1 MSFGINYVK
10 YFSNFTIMKKLLFA
24 GFFAFFGVLSNAQL
38 QRGNIMI
45 GGELAAANFGLNEG
59 SGYNFQITPQAAFF
73 VKDNFA
79 VGPYINL
86 GFSGVNSVTTFKYG
100 VGAMSRLYFSA
111 KEQNEDNLLKHG
123 RFFLEGNAGIGGT
136 TVSDGGPSA
145 NGLDL
150 GVGPGYTYFISKNIG
165 LDASVKL
172 NGNLGF
178 GNRGTTSSV
187 DFRLG
192 LNIFLPMKHR
202 LNNMQ
207 SE

>member
-1 MSFGINYVK
+1 
-10 YFSNFTIMKKLLFA
+10 MKKLLLA
-24 GFFAFFGVLSNAQL
+24 GAVAFFGITANAQL
-38 QRGNIMI
+38 QKGNIMV

-59 SGYNFQITPQAAFF
+59 AGYNFAITPQAAFF
-73 VKDNFA
+73 VQDNWA
-79 VGPYINL
+79 VGPYVRL
-86 GFSGVNSVTTFKYG
+86 GFSGAKNSPTLFNYG
-100 VGAMSRLYFSA
+100 VGALSRYYFSPG
-111 KEQNEDNLLKHG
+111 EQGVDSLLKHG

-136 TVSDGGPSA
+136 TISDGGDSA

-150 GVGPGYTYFISKNIG
+150 GVGPGYTYFITKNVG

-178 GNRGTTSSV
+178 GNRGTTSSI

-192 LNIFLPMKHR
+192 MNIFLPSRMAMK
-202 LNNMQ
+202 NIK

>member
-1 MSFGINYVK
+1 
-10 YFSNFTIMKKLLFA
+10 MKKLLIAGVFSLFA
-24 GFFAFFGVLSNAQL
+24 YMANAQL

-59 SGYNFQITPQAAFF
+59 SGYNFQVTPQAAFF
-73 VKDNFA
+73 VRDNFA

-86 GFSGVNSVTTFKYG
+86 GFAGAKDSPTTFQYG
-100 VGAMSRLYFSA
+100 VGVLSRYYLSPG
-111 KEQNEDNLLKHG
+111 KQGIDSLLKHG

-136 TVSDGGPSA
+136 TISEGGPSA

-150 GVGPGYTYFISKNIG
+150 GVGPGYTYFISENIG
-165 LDASVKL
+165 LDASLKI

-178 GNRGTTSSV
+178 GNRGTTSTV

-192 LNIFLPMKHR
+192 LNIFLPMKNR
-202 LNNMQ
+202 MNNMK

>member
-1 MSFGINYVK
+1 
-10 YFSNFTIMKKLLFA
+10 MKKLLITGA
-24 GFFAFFGVLSNAQL
+24 VALMAMNANAQL
-38 QRGNIMI
+38 QKGNFMV

-59 SGYNFQITPQAAFF
+59 AGYNFQITPQAAFF
-73 VKDNFA
+73 LQDNWA
-79 VGPYINL
+79 VGPYVRL
-86 GFSGVNSVTTFKYG
+86 GFSGAKAAPTTFGYG
-100 VGAMSRLYFSA
+100 VGALSRYYLSPG
-111 KEQNEDNLLKHG
+111 EQGVDSLLKHG

-136 TVSDGGPSA
+136 TISDGGASA

-150 GVGPGYTYFISKNIG
+150 GIGPGYTYFITNNIG

-178 GNRGTTSSV
+178 GNRGTTSAI

-192 LNIFLPMKHR
+192 LNIFLPSKKGMSNIK
-202 LNNMQ
+202 